1 MKFLG
6 KIASCPKCWESTTC
20 VVSERGALHAAP
32 AQHWCR
38 FRSRGEKVLQGQ
50 MQQQHRPE
58 KAGAFRGAS
67 HVVGAHAALTMQ
79 HGLPAPQIR
88 PGELRRPL
96 SQARLLQ
103 EPEPKLGSS
112 PLFKAVLKH
121 MLQVQLPRAP
131 ACCAAA
137 LLLRGVRGGPG
148 P

>member
-1 MKFLG
+1 
-6 KIASCPKCWESTTC
+6 
-20 VVSERGALHAAP
+20 
-32 AQHWCR
+32 
-38 FRSRGEKVLQGQ
+38 

-67 HVVGAHAALTMQ
+67 HVVGAHTVLTMQ
-79 HGLPAPQIR
+79 HGLPAPQIH

-103 EPEPKLGSS
+103 ELEPELGSS
-112 PLFKAVLKH
+112 SPFKAVLKH
-121 MLQVQLPRAP
+121 MLQVQLPPAP

-137 LLLRGVRGGPG
+137 LPLHGLRGGPG